1 MIPVIF
7 QTTDQI
13 VRVIELLEEAAD
25 YCPKLSEGED
35 PEEKEREAGELLEI
49 SNILCQALK
58 DNGTSYNEVRFGVT
72 SRSGIDEISMDD
84 IPF

>member
-1 MIPVIF
+1 MIPVTF

-58 DNGTSYNEVRFGVT
+58 DSGTSYGKIRFGGP
-72 SRSGIDEISMDD
+72 SREDSDLIPLDEI
-84 IPF
+84 PF